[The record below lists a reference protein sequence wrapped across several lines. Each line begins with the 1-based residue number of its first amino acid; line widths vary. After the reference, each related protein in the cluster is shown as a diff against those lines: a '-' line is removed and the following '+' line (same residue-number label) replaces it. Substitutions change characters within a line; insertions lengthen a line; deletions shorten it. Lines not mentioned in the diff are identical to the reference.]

1 MKHTEIVHVLQT
13 EPTINELTIKGW
25 VRSFRSN
32 RFISVNDGS
41 TIKNLQCVI
50 DFENFDQ
57 DTLKY
62 ITTGACV
69 EITGV
74 LVKSQG
80 LGQTL
85 EVQVSGIVILGTAD
99 PEQSKTNHSLSKAS

>member
-1 MKHTEIVHVLQT
+1 MKHTEIAHILQT
-13 EPTINELTIKGW
+13 QPSINELTIRGW

-32 RFISVNDGS
+32 RFIALNDGS
-41 TIKNLQCVI
+41 TIKNLQCVL

-57 DTLKY
+57 DLLKD

-69 EITGV
+69 EITGE

-80 LGQTL
+80 QGQAL
-85 EVQVSGIVILGTAD
+85 EVQVSSINILGTAD
-99 PEQSKTNHSLSKAS
+99 PEQVN

>member
-1 MKHTEIVHVLQT
+1 MKHTEIVHVLKT
-13 EPTINELTIKGW
+13 EPTINELTIRGW

-32 RFISVNDGS
+32 RFIAVNDGS

-57 DTLKY
+57 DLLKD

-80 LGQTL
+80 QGQTL
-85 EVQVSGIVILGTAD
+85 EIQVS
-99 PEQSKTNHSLSKAS
+99 AST